1 MNEALKITD
10 LSVDYATPYGRKP
23 AVREVT
29 LALTEGRILGIVG
42 ESGSGKSTLLHAIA
56 RLLPAAATI
65 TTGTIECL
73 GTRIDV
79 MTPRE
84 FAPFRGR
91 IISAMVQDAGSGLHP
106 LMTIGAQIDETLR
119 YIAPETTSGQSS
131 AADLMKRVGLD
142 PALADRHPHRLSGGQ
157 RQRVGLALA
166 LVGAPKILLADEPTA
181 SLDNI
186 ARLEFAELLRD
197 VVRTAGIAAMLVSHD
212 IGLIGAVADD
222 IAVVLDGRVVER
234 GSVGGILQAPQHSY
248 TQTLITASAR
258 VRAA

>member
-1 MNEALKITD
+1 MSEALKITD
-10 LSVDYATPYGRKP
+10 LSVDYATPHGRKP
-23 AVREVT
+23 ALREVA

-56 RLLPAAATI
+56 RLLPSAATI
-65 TTGTIECL
+65 TAGTIECL
-73 GTRIDV
+73 GTRIDT
-79 MTPRE
+79 MSPRE

-106 LMTIGAQIDETLR
+106 LMTVGAQIDQTLR
-119 YIAPETTSGQSS
+119 YITPETTSVRSS

-181 SLDNI
+181 SLDTI
-186 ARLEFAELLRD
+186 GRLEFAEL
-197 VVRTAGIAAMLVSHD
+197 VRETIRTYSIAAMLVSHD

-234 GSVGGILQAPQHSY
+234 GSVGGVLRAPQHGY
-248 TQTLITASAR
+248 TQTLINAH